1 MNSLVS
7 VIVPVYNKEDVLS
20 RCLNSI
26 KNQSYTYFEVLLV
39 NDGSKDKSLP
49 ILKQYESNDDR
60 FHVVDKV
67 NGGAS
72 SARNVGLDY
81 ARGEYICFVDPDD
94 YIESNYIERLYNAI
108 QQADMAVC
116 GYNRIYGDRNVTL
129 EKQKDYKVSKELFL
143 KKILL
148 SENPGSGYCW
158 NKIFK
163 KTLVNDIRFDE
174 SIHYGED
181 AAFLYEIIKNNVLNS
196 IYVCNEGLYNYV
208 LNDNGL
214 SRTLDENKLSGECKI
229 AYKYLEYTRRNY
241 PNDFAFAVKRY
252 LDPFSLL
259 IIYCDDLNVY
269 KKGLIEAK
277 NLVSHLK
284 KIEGVSKIK
293 LFLIGFKIKYARFSR
308 FIFRKKYGLR

>member
-1 MNSLVS
+1 MFEFN
-7 VIVPVYNKEDVLS
+7 
-20 RCLNSI
+20 

-229 AYKYLEYTRRNY
+229 ASKYLEYTRRNY

-269 KKGLIEAK
+269 KKELIEA
-277 NLVSHLK
+277 
-284 KIEGVSKIK
+284 
-293 LFLIGFKIKYARFSR
+293 
-308 FIFRKKYGLR
+308 

>member
-49 ILKQYESNDDR
+49 ILKQYENNDDR

-94 YIESNYIERLYNAI
+94 YIESHYIERLYNAI

-143 KKILL
+143 KK
-148 SENPGSGYCW
+148 Y
-158 NKIFK
+158 
-163 KTLVNDIRFDE
+163 
-174 SIHYGED
+174 Y
-181 AAFLYEIIKNNVLNS
+181 
-196 IYVCNEGLYNYV
+196 
-208 LNDNGL
+208 
-214 SRTLDENKLSGECKI
+214 
-229 AYKYLEYTRRNY
+229 
-241 PNDFAFAVKRY
+241 
-252 LDPFSLL
+252 
-259 IIYCDDLNVY
+259 
-269 KKGLIEAK
+269 
-277 NLVSHLK
+277 
-284 KIEGVSKIK
+284 
-293 LFLIGFKIKYARFSR
+293 
-308 FIFRKKYGLR
+308 